1 MTSNRMCETC
11 FQSGAEKH
19 GDGWSCREHRSR
31 PGWEHLAD
39 AIKEGRT
46 SDALRLV
53 EILRAN
59 RRDDAPD
66 ENQLV
71 PVAGD
76 DDLPLRNP

>member
-1 MTSNRMCETC
+1 MTIDHLCETC
-11 FQSGAEKH
+11 FQPGAQKH

-31 PGWEHLAD
+31 PGWEHLTD

-53 EILRAN
+53 SILRAN
-59 RRDDAPD
+59 RRDDTAS

-76 DDLPLRNP
+76 DDLPLCKP